1 MFKSKVLKQY
11 QLQDILGWMKI
22 LFANLSLNQNKK
34 VWWSNIDF
42 EFFIKLF
49 CESLGG
55 YLLEIQDQEEN
66 EWITQKMLKTGNVM
80 TT

>member
-34 VWWSNIDF
+34 VW
-42 EFFIKLF
+42 
-49 CESLGG
+49 
-55 YLLEIQDQEEN
+55 
-66 EWITQKMLKTGNVM
+66 
-80 TT
+80 